1 MRTAFKSQASEA
13 QPSCILWLCADLAT
27 EERILKK
34 PNVAKLQAKC
44 DAFNEKCPVGTPVR
58 LKKDFVDEPIM
69 TTVKHPAY
77 VMCGHSA
84 VAFFEGVSGC
94 YDIRCASGDTSQQ
107 WDTLANC
114 WRKTK
119 QGKGPAIAPVA
130 ARA

>member
-1 MRTAFKSQASEA
+1 
-13 QPSCILWLCADLAT
+13 
-27 EERILKK
+27 LKK
-34 PNVAKLQAKC
+34 PNVAKLQVEC
-44 DAFNEKCPVGTPVR
+44 NVFNEKYAVGTSVR
-58 LKKDFVDEPIM
+58 LKKDFIDEPIM
-69 TTVKHPAY
+69 TTVTHPAR

-94 YDIRCASGDTSQQ
+94 YDIRCATAADSPEQ
-107 WDTLANC
+107 WDPLANC